1 MQSLTTFA
9 AIRTFSCWTD
19 SQAIMWRK
27 TSFDIHI
34 EGRQFHIGNF
44 YLKTP
49 NFLLTYSLTAA
60 PTLILNQ
67 LFQLVIQLIT
77 NTEPDHGGCCLALVE
92 FKRHKNRST
101 ADPRTLHWSWI
112 DDAMD
117 CLDSFITFLRGE
129 MIVFQTAITWD
140 LIAAVLVQQYQIC
153 QQDDSL
159 SYLWNC

>member
-60 PTLILNQ
+60 LTLILNQ

-77 NTEPDHGGCCLALVE
+77 NTEPDHGGCCLELVE

-112 DDAMD
+112 DDGLFRFIHHIFARRDD
-117 CLDSFITFLRGE
+117 CITNSNNLGLDSSRAGGGA
-129 MIVFQTAITWD
+129 AISNISTRW
-140 LIAAVLVQQYQIC
+140 
-153 QQDDSL
+153 
-159 SYLWNC
+159 